1 MKKEMKST
9 NFNLNNNDVWIMH
22 QSLVK
27 QTAKK
32 FLGEKHLD
40 WVDDITQDAMV
51 KAILNQDKYDDR
63 VASLNAWL
71 FTLTKNLC
79 LDFMGKKK
87 NDTYNHYDI
96 NEAHY
101 LSVEESNEL
110 EQSEVEAQINEAL
123 NQLDDRERMLLKMKY
138 FEDQS
143 GREIAHTLNLPEKNI
158 PCYTMRARNQL
169 KGVILKMAS

>member
-1 MKKEMKST
+1 MKST
-9 NFNLNNNDVWIMH
+9 NVNLNHNDVWIMH

-27 QTAKK
+27 QTARK
-32 FLGEKHLD
+32 FLGDKHLD

-87 NDTYNHYDI
+87 NNPYNHYDI

-101 LSVEESNEL
+101 LSTEESNEL

-123 NQLDDRERMLLKMKY
+123 NQLSDRERMLLKMKY
-138 FEDQS
+138 FDDQS
-143 GREIAHTLNLPEKNI
+143 GREIAYALNLPEKNI
-158 PCYTMRARNQL
+158 PCYTMRARKQL

>member
-1 MKKEMKST
+1 MKKEMKSM
-9 NFNLNNNDVWIMH
+9 NVNLNRNEIWVMYQN
-22 QSLVK
+22 LVK

-32 FLGEKHLD
+32 FLGAKHLE
-40 WVDDITQDAMV
+40 WVDDITQDAML
-51 KAILNQDKYDDR
+51 KAVLNQDKYNDQ

-79 LDFMGKKK
+79 LDFMKKKK
-87 NDTYNHYDI
+87 NDTYTHFDVR
-96 NEAHY
+96 EANY
-101 LSVEESNEL
+101 LSVDESNEL
-110 EQSEVEAQINEAL
+110 EQFEVEAQINEAL
-123 NQLDDRERMLLKMKY
+123 NKLGERERILLKMKY

-143 GREIAHTLNLPEKNI
+143 GREIAHALNLPEKHI